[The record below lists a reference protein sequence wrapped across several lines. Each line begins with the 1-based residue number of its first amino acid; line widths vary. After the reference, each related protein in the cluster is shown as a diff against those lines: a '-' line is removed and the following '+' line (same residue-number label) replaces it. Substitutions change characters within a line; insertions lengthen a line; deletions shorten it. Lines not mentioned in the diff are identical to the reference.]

1 MKIDKIKL
9 YILEILLIL
18 VLLLALFVS
27 NIFNRT
33 VLAIILFIFAFITK
47 ILIKRKKTSSIYK
60 KQIICL
66 MFGFAIIYII
76 IFYLMGLYFGYY
88 KSPTNFGIPTIVKFV
103 LPLVVI
109 IISSEEIR
117 KKYIVQNSKLSKIL
131 ISISMILIDLF
142 VYSGVYDV
150 TKIDDMLTVLGF
162 ILFSSIACNLLYN
175 YITIRYSSI
184 GVIVYRM
191 ITTLYVYFVPYIP
204 DVYLFFRTFLRML
217 YPYIMYLILEYTFSK
232 TNYASQ
238 YINRKKNVVFTTI
251 SLVVTAVIIAL
262 ISCQFRWGVLV
273 IGSGSMTGTINKG
286 DVIIYES
293 YLNNNI
299 LKSGEVIV
307 FEKDGVQIVHRIID
321 IVNFKDEVKYYTK
334 GDANK
339 IQDDGY
345 ITSNDIKGIVKLK
358 ISYIGYPSLWVR
370 EIFKK

>member
-117 KKYIVQNSKLSKIL
+117 KKNIVQNSKLSKIL

-217 YPYIMYLILEYTFSK
+217 YPYIMYLILEYTYSK